1 LTPKVEYV
9 STSVTIFV
17 FLGLSVIHL
26 GPMYATDF
34 RQTDVRRQA
43 NGSLN
48 GAAYWGGGVTL
59 HII

>member
-9 STSVTIFV
+9 STSVPTFV

-34 RQTDVRRQA
+34 IQTDVRRQA
-43 NGSLN
+43 KGSLN
-48 GAAYWGGGVTL
+48 SAHPQTGHTT
-59 HII
+59 